1 MIQESIQPKNLC
13 ACKHSSPAIKNGDA
27 IYMAAQL
34 PINQDGCLVAS
45 DIQSQVD
52 QCLRNME
59 MILKESGL
67 DFSYVLTTKVYL
79 VHMEDLALV
88 DEKMGEYFHH
98 PYPARTVIGVSE
110 LPCGALI
117 QIEGFAMDNRAIEIM
132 MSEEDCS
139 DCSKSVC
146 EIGQNI
152 H

>member
-1 MIQESIQPKNLC
+1 
-13 ACKHSSPAIKNGDA
+13 
-27 IYMAAQL
+27 
-34 PINQDGCLVAS
+34 
-45 DIQSQVD
+45 
-52 QCLRNME
+52 
-59 MILKESGL
+59 
-67 DFSYVLTTKVYL
+67 
-79 VHMEDLALV
+79 MEDLALV